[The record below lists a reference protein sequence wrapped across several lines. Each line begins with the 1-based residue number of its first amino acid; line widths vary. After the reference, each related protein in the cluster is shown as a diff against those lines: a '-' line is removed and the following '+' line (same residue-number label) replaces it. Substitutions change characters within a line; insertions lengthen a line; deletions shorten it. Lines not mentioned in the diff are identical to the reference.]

1 MLFIERYLAAKFGT
15 NFLISV
21 WRVLF
26 IKRDYAGLE
35 WFFISIFWLLLSVK
49 CFHQI
54 VMIALKICLKASS
67 VLFAART
74 A

>member
-1 MLFIERYLAAKFGT
+1 LLIERYLAAKFGT

-21 WRVLF
+21 WKVLF

-35 WFFISIFWLLLSVK
+35 WFFFLSIFWLLLSVK
-49 CFHQI
+49 CLHQI

>member
-1 MLFIERYLAAKFGT
+1 MFIERYLAAKFGT

-35 WFFISIFWLLLSVK
+35 WFFFFYFLVVVISQVP
-49 CFHQI
+49 
-54 VMIALKICLKASS
+54 SS
-67 VLFAART
+67 NSDDSFKNLP
-74 A
+74 